1 MGRINKK
8 NLVNRN
14 AATTPVTTTG
24 EKTSTFEGGDGWKRD
39 AKSELFLAAITSL
52 NEDTFYESA
61 SARTG
66 RIANLVREVAADQD
80 WVLGFVGWLRKDVG
94 LRTVP
99 LMVAAETVHYRLSEG
114 MTGGNRELVRAA
126 IARLDEVSEFTAY
139 WLERFGRTIPSAVKR
154 GLGDALNTLLNEGS
168 FLKWS
173 GKAARGSVSLADVIN
188 LSHAKPKDKRQAAL
202 YSAVLDR
209 QYGNAEDL
217 SSLPVLRARHNFLA
231 LSKEEQ
237 IAALSGEDADRWIR
251 AARLTHEA
259 IAGAI
264 GTIPA
269 DVWENLIPHMG
280 YTALRMN
287 LRRISEAGVSLDTID
302 SINKV
307 LRDTEQ
313 VARARVMP
321 IDFLRAYRNAPL
333 DFHAALQR
341 GANGAL
347 DNIPALSGRTLVL
360 LDRSG
365 SMYDR
370 LSSRSGITRQDAANV
385 FAAALALRCED
396 MDVVAF
402 DNESEKIKITSRDL
416 LKVVEDDMPEPGG
429 GTYTAR
435 AFEKYYDNHD
445 RVIVLTDEQTS
456 SSWFGEKSL
465 DEALDTGLK
474 PGATVFTWN
483 LAGYSAAHGKT
494 TDRRWTF
501 GGLTDKGFQMI
512 PLLEAGVSSGWP
524 WEQHQ

>member
-1 MGRINKK
+1 MGRINTK
-8 NLVNRN
+8 NLVNHN
-14 AATTPVTTTG
+14 AATSPVTTTE
-24 EKTSTFEGGDGWKRD
+24 EKTSTFEGGTGWKRD

-61 SARTG
+61 AARTN
-66 RIANLVREVAADQD
+66 RIAALVREVAADQD
-80 WVLGFVGWLRKDVG
+80 WVLGFVGWLRRDVG

-99 LMVAAETVHYRLSEG
+99 VIVAAETVHYRLSAG
-114 MTGGNRELVRAA
+114 MIGGNRELVRAA

-154 GLGDALNTLLNEGS
+154 GLGDALNALLNEGS

-188 LSHAKPKDKRQAAL
+188 LTHAKPKDDRQAAL
-202 YSAVLDR
+202 YGVVLDR

-217 SSLPVLRARHNFLA
+217 SELPVLRARRDFLA
-231 LSKEEQ
+231 LSKEKQ
-237 IAALSGEDADRWIR
+237 VALLSGDEANRVIR
-251 AARLTHEA
+251 EARLTHEA

-264 GTIPA
+264 GVIPA
-269 DVWENLIPHMG
+269 AVWENLIPHMG

-287 LRRISEAGVSLDTID
+287 LRRISESGVSLDTID

-307 LRDTEQ
+307 LRDTDQ

-347 DNIPALSGRTLVL
+347 ENIPSLTGRTLVL
-360 LDRSG
+360 LDRSA
-365 SMYDR
+365 SMDDR
-370 LSSRSGITRQDAANV
+370 LSSRSSITRQDAANV

-396 MDVVAF
+396 VDVVAF
-402 DNESEKIKITSRDL
+402 DNESEKIRVTSRDL
-416 LKVVEDDMPEPGG
+416 LKVVEGDMPSPGG

-435 AFEKYYDNHD
+435 AFEQHYDNHD

-456 SSWFGEKSL
+456 SHWFGEKSL
-465 DEALDTGLK
+465 DEALDAGLK

-483 LAGYSAAHGKT
+483 LAGYSAAHVKSA
-494 TDRRWTF
+494 DHRWTF

-512 PLLEAGVSSGWP
+512 PLLEAGVSAGWP
-524 WEQHQ
+524 WEQNQ